1 MTSPIDDFVQQNQTR
16 FFDELLEFLRI
27 PSISTLPEHRQDVAR
42 AAQFVADGLT
52 RAGLENVEVVPTDKH
67 PLVYADWLGAPGK
80 PTVLCYGHYDVQPPD
95 PLELWK
101 TPPFE
106 PNIRDGNVYARG
118 ACDDKGQ
125 MYMHIKA
132 VEALRHVHGGK
143 LPVNVRFLIEG
154 EEEVGGDSISRYVPL
169 HKQKL
174 KADVALVSDTELFAD
189 GVPTLCIGLRGLI
202 YLEIEARGPA
212 RDLHSG
218 VYGGAA
224 PNAVY
229 GLIELLA
236 KAKDADGHIRIPG
249 VTDDVVPPDAAE
261 LESWRRLP
269 FSEEEFLRDQVG
281 SSALTGEPEQSV
293 LERVWARPTFEVHG
307 IAGGFASAGAKTVI
321 PAQATAKVSLRLVP
335 GQDFEEVGRALERA
349 VRTAAPEWAEVRV
362 NLLHGGNPVQVDVTA
377 PAFEVLDQAFES
389 VVGRKAV
396 PVRAG
401 GSIPIIPELGLTGAP
416 VILTGIGLP
425 DDGLHSPNEKL
436 DLSQLWSGIEIF
448 GRFFEMFARSGAGS
462 ATPRPVRSA

>member
-1 MTSPIDDFVQQNQTR
+1 
-16 FFDELLEFLRI
+16 
-27 PSISTLPEHRQDVAR
+27 
-42 AAQFVADGLT
+42 
-52 RAGLENVEVVPTDKH
+52 
-67 PLVYADWLGAPGK
+67 LVYADWLGAPGK

-106 PNIRDGNVYARG
+106 PSLRDGNIYARG

-125 MYMHIKA
+125 MYMHVKA
-132 VEALRHVHGGK
+132 VQTLLQVHDGQ
-143 LPVNVRFLIEG
+143 LPVNVKFLIEG
-154 EEEVGGDSISRYVPL
+154 EEEVGGESISRYVPL

-189 GVPTLCIGLRGLI
+189 GVPTLCVGLRGLI

-236 KAKDADGHIRIPG
+236 KAKDADGHIQIPG
-249 VTDDVVPPDAAE
+249 VYDGVVPPDAKE
-261 LESWRRLP
+261 LESWRQLP
-269 FSEEEFLRDQVG
+269 FSEKEFLHEQVG
-281 SSALTGEPEQSV
+281 SSALTGEPGQSV

-321 PAQATAKVSLRLVP
+321 PAKAVAKVSLRVVP
-335 GQDFEEVGRALERA
+335 KQDPEKVVAA
-349 VRTAAPEWAEVRV
+349 VKSWLAANTPKGIQTEVRV
-362 NLLHGGNPVQVDVTA
+362 LSASPAVSVNPDH
-377 PAFEVLDQAFES
+377 PAIAVAARVFSEVLGKPTVFTR
-389 VVGRKAV
+389 G
-396 PVRAG
+396 G
-401 GSIPIIPELGLTGAP
+401 GSIPIVGEFAAHLGIPTVLMGFS
-416 VILTGIGLP
+416 LP
-425 DDGLHSPNEKL
+425 DDGLHSPNEKYRIANYY
-436 DLSQLWSGIEIF
+436 SGIRTIAHFLEEY
-448 GRFFEMFARSGAGS
+448 GRG
-462 ATPRPVRSA
+462 

>member
-1 MTSPIDDFVQQNQTR
+1 MRSPVDEFVTQNEGR
-16 FFDELLEFLRI
+16 FLEELLEFLRI

-42 AAQFVADGLT
+42 AAQFAADGLKQ
-52 RAGLENVEVVPTDKH
+52 AALENVEVIQTEKH
-67 PLVYADWLGAPGK
+67 PLVYADWLRAPGK

-95 PLELWK
+95 PLELWE

-106 PNIRDGNVYARG
+106 PSIRGGNIYARG

-125 MYMHIKA
+125 MYMHVKA
-132 VEALRHVHGGK
+132 VETLLRVHDGK
-143 LPVNVRFLIEG
+143 LPVNVKFLIEG
-154 EEEVGGDSISRYVPL
+154 EEEVGGESISRYVPL

-189 GVPTLCIGLRGLI
+189 GVPTLCVGLRGLI

-236 KAKDADGHIRIPG
+236 KAKDADGHIQIPG
-249 VTDDVVPPDAAE
+249 VYDGVVPPAATE
-261 LESWRRLP
+261 LESWRKLP
-269 FSEEEFLRDQVG
+269 FSEKEFLREQVG
-281 SSALTGEPEQSV
+281 SFALTGEPEQSV

-321 PAQATAKVSLRLVP
+321 PAKAVAKVSLRVVP
-335 GQDFEEVGRALERA
+335 KQDPEKVVVA
-349 VRTAAPEWAEVRV
+349 VKSWVAANTPKGIQMEVRV
-362 NLLHGGNPVQVDVTA
+362 LSASPAVSVNPDHPAIAVAARVFSDVLGKPTV
-377 PAFEVLDQAFES
+377 FTR
-389 VVGRKAV
+389 G
-396 PVRAG
+396 G
-401 GSIPIIPELGLTGAP
+401 GSIPIVGEFAAYLGIPTVLMGFS
-416 VILTGIGLP
+416 LP
-425 DDGLHSPNEKL
+425 DDGLHSPNEKYRIANYYA
-436 DLSQLWSGIEIF
+436 GIRTIAH
-448 GRFFEMFARSGAGS
+448 FFEEYGRA
-462 ATPRPVRSA
+462 